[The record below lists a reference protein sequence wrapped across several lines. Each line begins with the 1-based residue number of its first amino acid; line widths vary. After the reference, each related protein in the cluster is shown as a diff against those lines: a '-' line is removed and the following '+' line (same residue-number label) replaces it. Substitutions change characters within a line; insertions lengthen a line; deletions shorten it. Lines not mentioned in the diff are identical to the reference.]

1 MTVEQTFMASFSKK
15 RNIGIM
21 AHIDA
26 GKTTIT
32 ERILFYTGVEHQ
44 MGEVHDGNTTMDW
57 MAEER
62 ERGIT
67 ITSAATTCGWR
78 GYQINII
85 DTPGHVDFTA
95 EVERSLRVLDG
106 AVAVF
111 CGVAGVQ
118 AQSETVWRQADRY
131 HIPRISF
138 INKLDRTGADFD
150 KAVDSLRTRL
160 GATPLVIQIPLGLEG
175 ALRGV
180 VDLVRMKAIEYDTSS
195 QGAEFTVSDL
205 DGDLQHEAELH
216 RGEMIDVLAEHSD
229 IVGEKYVHEE
239 EVTEQ
244 DLVDGI
250 REATLSAK
258 VTPVLCGSAL
268 KNCGIQPLLDAVCD
282 YLPSPVDLPAIEGH
296 EPDSEEVISRKPSQK
311 EPLSALAFKLAADR
325 YGELTYVRV
334 YSGTLKSGKRI
345 YNASRDRIE
354 RPNQIWL
361 MHADDRSP
369 TEEATVGDI
378 VALVGLKFTVTGDTL
393 CEKDHPIVLEQ
404 MKFPVPVISQA
415 IEPKTT
421 ADRQKLSEILQQ
433 LQKED
438 PTFRRHVD
446 PDTGQTIIAGMGE
459 LHLEVLV
466 HRMLRDFSLDANIG
480 PPRVAYR
487 ETFRKACEVEG
498 KYIHQTGGRGQ
509 YGHVRLRVEPFDSLD
524 GPTVVDEVKGGE
536 LPEEYIKATKEGIM
550 TAATGGLL
558 AGYPLINVKVTIL
571 GGSFHNEDSS
581 DLAFV
586 AAASRALQNA
596 GRAGDVAL
604 LEPVMKLEVTAPE
617 GFVGDIINDL
627 NGRRADIIDMNLIG
641 DLRVVDAKVPLA
653 ELFGY
658 STVVRSLTQGRATHT
673 MEPLEYALAPDDIA
687 ARIVGLA

>member
-1 MTVEQTFMASFSKK
+1 MASFSKK

-44 MGEVHDGNTTMDW
+44 MGEVHHGNTTMDW

-67 ITSAATTCGWR
+67 ITSAATTCEWR
-78 GYQINII
+78 DCQVNII

-95 EVERSLRVLDG
+95 EVERSLRVLDS

-131 HIPRISF
+131 RIPRISF

-160 GATPLVIQIPLGLEG
+160 GATPLVIQIPLGLEDK
-175 ALRGV
+175 LRGV
-180 VDLVRMKAIEYDTSS
+180 VDLVRMKAIEFDTSS
-195 QGAEFTVSDL
+195 QGADFTISDL
-205 DGDLQHEAELH
+205 DGDVLHEAELH
-216 RGEMIDVLAEHSD
+216 RDEMIEILADYSD
-229 IVGEKYVHEE
+229 IVGEKFVHEE
-239 EVTEQ
+239 EITEQ

-282 YLPSPVDLPAIEGH
+282 YLPSPVDLPPIEGH
-296 EPDSEEVISRKPSQK
+296 APDSEDVITRKPSQK

-334 YSGTLKSGKRI
+334 YSGTLTSGKRI
-345 YNASRDRIE
+345 YNATRDRVE
-354 RPNQIWL
+354 RANQIWQ
-361 MHADDRSP
+361 MHADDR
-369 TEEATVGDI
+369 TAVEEATVGDI
-378 VALVGLKFTVTGDTL
+378 VAVVGLKFTATGDTL
-393 CEKDHPIVLEQ
+393 CEKDHPIVLEE

-421 ADRQKLSEILQQ
+421 ADRQKLGEILHQ

-438 PTFRRHVD
+438 PTFHRRVD
-446 PDTGQTIIAGMGE
+446 PDTGQTIISGMGE

-466 HRMLRDFSLDANIG
+466 NRMQRDFSLGANIG

-509 YGHVRLRVEPFDSLD
+509 YGHVKLRVEPFESLD
-524 GPTVVDEVKGGE
+524 GPTVVDEVKGGD
-536 LPEEYIKATKEGIM
+536 LPLEFIRATEEGIIS
-550 TAATGGLL
+550 AATGGLL

-571 GGSFHNEDSS
+571 GGTFHSEDSS

-586 AAASRALQNA
+586 AAASRALQKA
-596 GRAGDVAL
+596 GKVGGVAL

-627 NGRRADIIDMNLIG
+627 NSRRAVILDMNLVG
-641 DLRVVDAKVPLA
+641 NLRVVDAKVPLA

-658 STVVRSLTQGRATHT
+658 STVIRSLTQGRATHT
-673 MEPLEYALAPDDIA
+673 MEPLEYALVPADLA
-687 ARIVGLA
+687 SKIVGIT